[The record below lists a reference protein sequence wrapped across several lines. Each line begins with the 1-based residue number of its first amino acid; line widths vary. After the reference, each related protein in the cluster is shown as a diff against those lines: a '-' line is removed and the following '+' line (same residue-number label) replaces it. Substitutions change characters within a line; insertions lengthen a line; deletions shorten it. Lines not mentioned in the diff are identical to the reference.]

1 MLSLEYIYYLLASFT
16 SALIFMPIGFK
27 IIQKLNILCQDHINS
42 TQKSPS
48 QFEVILPDYQSAY
61 NEYNKK

>member
-1 MLSLEYIYYLLASFT
+1 MPLLYNVEHDPSEKYDLAKNN
-16 SALIFMPIGFK
+16 PE

-42 TQKSPS
+42 THKSPS
-48 QFEVILPDYQSAY
+48 QFEAILPDYQSAY